1 MSRSPRLSVTKPI
14 GLPTIAGGSALL
26 AGTLACNVA
35 VVSEEAINTPQ
46 PDPQPD
52 RSSEPAP
59 DATATVLPFP
69 SNRPLDR
76 SDDHGDDHVEPTR
89 LRDVIGDVLRDERRR
104 QERTLA
110 DVAERAA
117 VSLPYLSEV
126 ERGRKEVSSDLL
138 DAIGTALDLPLVE
151 ILERSAARLRT
162 DVRMVTRM
170 VDQMGATSMRSG
182 AFRGQRTTRFQ
193 LAA

>member
-1 MSRSPRLSVTKPI
+1 
-14 GLPTIAGGSALL
+14 
-26 AGTLACNVA
+26 
-35 VVSEEAINTPQ
+35 
-46 PDPQPD
+46 
-52 RSSEPAP
+52 
-59 DATATVLPFP
+59 VLRFP

-76 SDDHGDDHVEPTR
+76 GDVEPTR

-151 ILERSAARLRT
+151 ILERSAERLRT
-162 DVRMVTRM
+162 DVRMTGRM
-170 VDQMGATSMRSG
+170 VDQMFETSVRSG
-182 AFRGQRTTRFQ
+182 ELRGESTTRFQ